1 MIPNKQMNPRLALA
15 GLIIMVCESARMNR
29 INDFIERCWSNNDMK
44 LTNDLMRDCVLNYGR
59 MSLELLTWK
68 SQGYTT
74 NRDFISRKQDIYLV
88 LNSPRL
94 WFLDLGRP
102 RVELL
107 AMRADFVVVGTTV
120 IVFDGKQGHI
130 IYRKEEQEEKVHH
143 V

>member
-1 MIPNKQMNPRLALA
+1 
-15 GLIIMVCESARMNR
+15 MVCESARMNR
-29 INDFIERCWSNNDMK
+29 INDFIERCWSNHDMK

-74 NRDFISRKQDIYLV
+74 NRDSISRKQDIYLV
-88 LNSPRL
+88 LNSPRHS
-94 WFLDLGRP
+94 FLGLGRP

-120 IVFDGKQGHI
+120 IVFDGKRGHI